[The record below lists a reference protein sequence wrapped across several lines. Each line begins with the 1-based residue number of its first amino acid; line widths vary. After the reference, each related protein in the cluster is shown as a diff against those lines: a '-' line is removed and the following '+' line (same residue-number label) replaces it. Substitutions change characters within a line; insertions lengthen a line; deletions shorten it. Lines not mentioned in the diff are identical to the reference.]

1 MVSVHPSFIHSNDP
15 GMKLK
20 YIRISAIFFLG
31 ILALSCSSSFEEVGT
46 SIIDPPIEEEIL
58 PLEAISM
65 MDVAYGDHPQQKYDI
80 YLPADRTSTKTKV
93 LLLVHGGGWIEG
105 DKSSMTPFIE
115 LIKERHPQH
124 AIVNMNYVLAALAPG
139 VTPAFPN
146 QFLDIDEVI
155 EKLVAEKEILQIN
168 PQFGMIGTSAG
179 AHLSLMYDFVYD
191 AEDRVKFVVDIVG
204 PTDFT
209 DPFFSEDPNFSL
221 ALSLFVDES
230 KYPDGTN
237 YAEATSP
244 VFNVSA
250 ASSPVAMFYGN
261 EDPLVPLANGNAL
274 DASLTS
280 FEIEHSYT
288 IYEGGHGDN
297 WSDADIL
304 DLQAQISNFIMEYL
318 TIN

>member
-1 MVSVHPSFIHSNDP
+1 
-15 GMKLK
+15 MKRE
-20 YIRISAIFFLG
+20 IVRNSWIVILG
-31 ILALSCSSSFEEVGT
+31 VILLSCSSSFEEVGT
-46 SIIDPPIEEEIL
+46 SIIDQPIEEEIL
-58 PLEAISM
+58 PMEAITM
-65 MDVAYGDHPQQKYDI
+65 IDVAYGNHPQQKYDI
-80 YLPADRTSTKTKV
+80 YLPADRISSKTKV

-124 AIVNMNYVLAALAPG
+124 AIVNMNYVLAAIAPG

-146 QFLDIDEVI
+146 QFLDIDAVI
-155 EKLVAEKEILQIN
+155 EKLVAEKETLQIN

-191 AEDRVKFVVDIVG
+191 VEDRVKFVVDIVG

-209 DPFFSEDPNFSL
+209 DPFFSEDPNFNL

-244 VFNVSA
+244 AFNIST

-261 EDPLVPLANGNAL
+261 QDPLVPLSNGNAL
-274 DASLTS
+274 DAALTA
-280 FEIEHSYT
+280 FGIEHSYT
-288 IYEGGHGDN
+288 IYEGGHGDD

-304 DLQAQISNFIMEYL
+304 DLQEQISGFIETYL
-318 TIN
+318 IIE

>member
-1 MVSVHPSFIHSNDP
+1 
-15 GMKLK
+15 MKQK
-20 YIRISAIFFLG
+20 CIRISSIFFLG
-31 ILALSCSSSFEEVGT
+31 VLGFSCSSSFEDVGT
-46 SIIDPPIEEEIL
+46 SIIDQPIEEETL
-58 PLEAISM
+58 PLEDISM

-80 YLPADRTSTKTKV
+80 YLPADRTSSKTKV

-105 DKSSMTPFIE
+105 DKTSMTPFIE

-124 AIVNMNYVLAALAPG
+124 AIVNMNYILATITPG

-146 QFLDIDEVI
+146 QFLNIDEVI
-155 EKLVAEKEILQIN
+155 EKLVAEKEILQIS

-179 AHLSLMYDFVYD
+179 AHLSLMYDFVHD
-191 AEDRVKFVVDIVG
+191 PEDRVKFVVDIVG

-209 DPFFSEDPNFSL
+209 DPFYSEDPNFSL

-237 YAEATSP
+237 YTEATSP
-244 VFNVSA
+244 AFNVSA
-250 ASSPVAMFYGN
+250 SSSPVAMFYGN

-274 DASLTS
+274 DAALTS
-280 FEIEHSYT
+280 FEIEHTYS

-304 DLQAQISNFIMEYL
+304 DLQQQISVFIEGYL
-318 TIN
+318 PID

>member
-1 MVSVHPSFIHSNDP
+1 
-15 GMKLK
+15 MKQK
-20 YIRISAIFFLG
+20 YIRISSILFLG
-31 ILALSCSSSFEEVGT
+31 VLAFSCSSSFEEVGT
-46 SIIDPPIEEEIL
+46 SIIDQPIEEEIL

-80 YLPADRTSTKTKV
+80 YLPADRTSSKTKV

-124 AIVNMNYVLAALAPG
+124 AIVNMNYILATITPG

-155 EKLVAEKEILQIN
+155 EKLVAEKETLQIL

-191 AEDRVKFVVDIVG
+191 TEDRVKFVVDIVG

-209 DPFFSEDPNFSL
+209 DPFYSEDPNFSL
-221 ALSLFVDES
+221 A
-230 KYPDGTN
+230 
-237 YAEATSP
+237 SP
-244 VFNVSA
+244 CLL
-250 ASSPVAMFYGN
+250 MK
-261 EDPLVPLANGNAL
+261 ANILMAPTMPKL
-274 DASLTS
+274 RVRRLT
-280 FEIEHSYT
+280 
-288 IYEGGHGDN
+288 
-297 WSDADIL
+297 
-304 DLQAQISNFIMEYL
+304 
-318 TIN
+318 